1 VPVAGLG
8 GPANPPAA
16 AAATARSCGYY
27 FNILYMLVDTYAHAY
42 VRTILYVYL
51 FFPFHSSCAFDKR
64 PPRSY
69 IYDDDALHSAA
80 AAAVINPLRDNWTN

>member
-1 VPVAGLG
+1 MPVAGLG

-16 AAATARSCGYY
+16 TARSCGYF
-27 FNILYMLVDTYAHAY
+27 FNILYVGRYLYERAYYA
-42 VRTILYVYL
+42 RTILYVYL
-51 FFPFHSSCAFDKR
+51 FFPFHSLYAFDKR

-80 AAAVINPLRDNWTN
+80 AVINPLRDNWTN